1 MNNRDESLPIRLVTA
16 LSIRMRLI
24 ALVCAAL
31 APLLALLAFAAA
43 DVRSTALA
51 HEADE
56 IGALARLASE
66 RRGRI
71 LDEARTLLTTLRD
84 TTDVSVAGG
93 AACDETLSRAAARN
107 PKFMTIGV
115 VAPTGMLT
123 CHSKHVR
130 QRFGDP
136 ATLAASEA
144 AVDRNAMLLGRMIIG
159 PVTGRP
165 TLIAGLP
172 FEDGGMLF
180 ASLDLSGFGA
190 VADGWNVDGSAET
203 DLATGRTVTIL
214 DATDQRIVADSD
226 PTRIGRPIA
235 NNPVTAAILAA
246 PKGGVIEAANFLG
259 EDSIVGFA
267 PIHVSGPSRPVAVVS
282 VPRSRALAAANQ
294 LAIQSLVG
302 AATVAVAALVL
313 TWIIGDLALARPISS
328 LSATAER
335 IGRGELSARSGI
347 APWQARELRSLGS
360 TIDVMAS
367 RLDIANRQL
376 ESLANEDGLTGLAN
390 RRRFDA
396 VLEAECARAHRSRE
410 PLSLLLIDVDHFKA
424 FNDHHGH
431 MAGDDCL
438 RRLAQCVKEGALR
451 PGDVAAR
458 YGGEEFALIL
468 PRTDTAG
475 ALVIAQRLI
484 AAVREADMEHSHS
497 MHGRVTVS
505 VGGDTYSSWR
515 SGPPTPATIIAA
527 ADAALYRAK
536 AGGRNGYRGAPT
548 VYEMAARVG

>member
-1 MNNRDESLPIRLVTA
+1 MPIRFLSA
-16 LSIRMRLI
+16 LSIRSRLI

-31 APLLALLAFAAA
+31 APLMALLAISAA
-43 DVRSTALA
+43 DVRSTALG

-84 TTDVSVAGG
+84 AEEVSVAGG
-93 AACDETLSRAAARN
+93 TACDQTLLRAAARN
-107 PKFMTIGV
+107 PQFMTLGV
-115 VAPTGMLT
+115 VAPNNMLT

-130 QRFGDP
+130 QKFGDP
-136 ATLAASEA
+136 ATLKAAEA
-144 AVDRNAMLLGRMIIG
+144 AIDRDAMLLGRMIIG

-165 TLIAGLP
+165 TLIAALP
-172 FEDGGMLF
+172 FQDGGMLF
-180 ASLDLSGFGA
+180 ASVDLSGFGT
-190 VADGWNVDGSAET
+190 VSDGWNVGGAAET
-203 DLATGRTVTIL
+203 DMKSGRVVTIV
-214 DATDQRIVADSD
+214 DAADERIVADSD
-226 PTRIGRPIA
+226 PTRIGRTVADNPIT
-235 NNPVTAAILAA
+235 VAILAA

-259 EDSIVGFA
+259 EESIIGFA
-267 PIHVSGPSRPVAVVS
+267 PIQSFGPARPVAVVS
-282 VPRSRALAAANQ
+282 VPRSQVLAAAND
-294 LAIQSLVG
+294 LAIRSLGG
-302 AATVAVAALVL
+302 AATVAIAALVL
-313 TWIIGDLALARPISS
+313 TWIIGDLALARPISN

-367 RLDIANRQL
+367 RLDLANRQL

-424 FNDHHGH
+424 FNDHYGH

-438 RRLAQCVKEGALR
+438 RRLADCVKEGALR

-484 AAVREADMEHSHS
+484 AAVREADMEHDHS

-505 VGGDTYSSWR
+505 VGGETCSSWR
-515 SGPPTPATIIAA
+515 SGAPTPASIIAA

-536 AGGRNGYRGAPT
+536 SGGRNGYRGAPSA
-548 VYEMAARVG
+548 YEMAARAG